1 MGVTDE
7 NSIEDQYCLS
17 ARLCLFPVSLR
28 GSMSGTADRGN
39 LLDDFEHSTD
49 SGGRAYSQAGWCGSA
64 QSEKPRFLF
73 SCMLMA
79 GL

>member
-1 MGVTDE
+1 
-7 NSIEDQYCLS
+7 
-17 ARLCLFPVSLR
+17 
-28 GSMSGTADRGN
+28 MSGTADRGN